1 MFIAFKSLRLAL
13 STGFVACAVLLA
25 QRVSAEEALKSQP
38 EVVPEILGQAAA
50 PETHA
55 LLPPSLPEESSLSSA
70 LSANN
75 AVISEPAIG
84 ELAQSEPA
92 PPSLPVELP
101 RLADIGLS
109 DPLVSDVSDNSSDL
123 FEQVT
128 SVSQL
133 SDVQATDWA
142 FQALQSLVERYGC
155 IAGYPDGTFRGNRA
169 ATRYE
174 LAAALN
180 ACLDQISDRFA
191 TKEDLE
197 TIKALQE
204 EFKAELATLKGRV
217 DGLEARAATLEAQQ
231 FSTTTKLSGL
241 VWFNMSGAFAGRSV
255 LAERPLSRNVNVA
268 PPRVGG
274 VPTRVSS
281 SDPNVTFSYYAWL
294 TFNTSF
300 TGKDSLVTQL
310 AVGNGSSPAN
320 AFVSSGFFNSWGT
333 PITDQ
338 TGTLSA
344 NTVTLRELFYS
355 FPATKDLQIVVGARI
370 NTYRYFDNNRFT
382 NFLTGAGSFN
392 SSGSTLFSAVDRGA
406 GTVIIWRPTK
416 QIRLAAAYLAEST
429 EFLNPALPNFNTATK
444 NLFGGNN
451 TLVGQLDFSPTKSVN
466 LRFLYARTLLQANGA
481 GLIGGAVGEPLPY
494 GFVDDGVG
502 GGLNNAIA
510 NTFVANFDWLVTK
523 GFGLFGR
530 YSYGTTKIAPTTAG
544 RAGGS
549 LDVQSIQAGVAFP
562 DLIKKGALG
571 TISFVVPQD
580 YLGGRRFLRSGNG
593 DGATQYEVEAS
604 YYYPISDNI
613 AVVPAFYAIINPNNF
628 GTNPTVFVGNIR
640 TQFRF

>member
-1 MFIAFKSLRLAL
+1 MKNLQKFWMGMPVVTLAAWLMNQAVVIAESSARSEVPL
-13 STGFVACAVLLA
+13 STSAVPESMIGN
-25 QRVSAEEALKSQP
+25 QSALEVQP
-38 EVVPEILGQAAA
+38 ENASPISDRII
-50 PETHA
+50 P
-55 LLPPSLPEESSLSSA
+55 LSSFTA
-70 LSANN
+70 ASPSDAEPQNLTN
-75 AVISEPAIG
+75 AEVVI
-84 ELAQSEPA
+84 
-92 PPSLPVELP
+92 
-101 RLADIGLS
+101 D
-109 DPLVSDVSDNSSDL
+109 
-123 FEQVT
+123 QVT

-133 SDVQATDWA
+133 SDVQPTDWA

-155 IAGYPDGTFRGNRA
+155 IAGYPDGTFRGNRV

-180 ACLDQISDRFA
+180 ACLDQVSDRFA
-191 TKEDLE
+191 SKEDLA
-197 TIKALQE
+197 TVKALQE
-204 EFKAELATLKGRV
+204 EFRAELSTLKGRV
-217 DGLEARAATLEAQQ
+217 DGLEARTKTLEAQQ

-241 VWFNMSGAFAGRSV
+241 VWFNLTGAFADRSV

-268 PPRVGG
+268 PPRGPGG
-274 VPTRVSS
+274 VPQRVSY

-310 AVGNGSSPAN
+310 AVGNASSPAN
-320 AFVSSGFFNSWGT
+320 AFVSSGYFNSWGT

-338 TGTLSA
+338 TGTPTA
-344 NTVTLRELFYS
+344 NTFTLRELFYS
-355 FPATKDLQIVVGARI
+355 FPATKDVQIVVGARI

-406 GTVIIWRPTK
+406 GAVITWKPTK

-429 EFLNPALPNFNTATK
+429 EFLNPAVPNFNTAAK
-444 NLFGGNN
+444 NLFGGNS
-451 TLVGQLDFSPTKSVN
+451 TLVGQIDFSPTKSVN
-466 LRFLYARTLLQANGA
+466 LRFLYARTLLQANGV

-494 GFVDDGVG
+494 GFADDGFG
-502 GGLNNAIA
+502 GGLNNAIT

-530 YSYGTTKIAPTTAG
+530 YSFGTTKIAPTTAG

-571 TISFVVPQD
+571 TISVVMPQD

-628 GTNPTVFVGNIR
+628 GSNPTVFVGNLR
-640 TQFRF
+640 TQFKF

>member
-1 MFIAFKSLRLAL
+1 MPVVTLAVCLMNQAPVIAESSARSKMSL
-13 STGFVACAVLLA
+13 STSAVPESMMGN
-25 QRVSAEEALKSQP
+25 QSALEVQP
-38 EVVPEILGQAAA
+38 ENASPISDRII
-50 PETHA
+50 P
-55 LLPPSLPEESSLSSA
+55 LSSFTA
-70 LSANN
+70 ASPSDAEPQNLTN
-75 AVISEPAIG
+75 AEVVI
-84 ELAQSEPA
+84 
-92 PPSLPVELP
+92 
-101 RLADIGLS
+101 D
-109 DPLVSDVSDNSSDL
+109 
-123 FEQVT
+123 QVT

-133 SDVQATDWA
+133 SDVQPTDWA

-180 ACLDQISDRFA
+180 ACLDQVSDRFA
-191 TKEDLE
+191 SKEDLA
-197 TIKALQE
+197 TVKALQE
-204 EFKAELATLKGRV
+204 EFRAELATLKGRV
-217 DGLEARAATLEAQQ
+217 DGLEARTKTLEAQQ

-241 VWFNMSGAFAGRSV
+241 VWFNLTGAFADRSV
-255 LAERPLSRNVNVA
+255 LAERPLNRNVNVA
-268 PPRVGG
+268 PPRLGPNG
-274 VPTRVSS
+274 VPQRVSY

-310 AVGNGSSPAN
+310 SVGNASSPAN
-320 AFVSSGFFNSWGT
+320 AFVSSGYFNSWGT

-338 TGTLSA
+338 TGTPTA
-344 NTVTLRELFYS
+344 NTFTLRELFYS
-355 FPATKDLQIVVGARI
+355 FPATKDVQIVVGARI

-406 GTVIIWRPTK
+406 GAVITWKPTK

-429 EFLNPALPNFNTATK
+429 EFLNPAVPNFNTAAK
-444 NLFGGNN
+444 NLFGGNS
-451 TLVGQLDFSPTKSVN
+451 TLVGQIDFSPTKSVN
-466 LRFLYARTLLQANGA
+466 LRFLYARTLLQANGV

-494 GFVDDGVG
+494 GFADDGFG

-530 YSYGTTKIAPTTAG
+530 YSFGTTKIAPTTAG

-571 TISFVVPQD
+571 TISVVMPQD

-604 YYYPISDNI
+604 YYYPLSDNI

-628 GTNPTVFVGNIR
+628 GANPTVFVGNLR
-640 TQFRF
+640 TQFKF

>member
-1 MFIAFKSLRLAL
+1 MRNLQKFWIGIPIVTLAACLMNQAVVAAELSAGSETL
-13 STGFVACAVLLA
+13 STSAVPESTPESTLGKRSVLE
-25 QRVSAEEALKSQP
+25 VQP
-38 EVVPEILGQAAA
+38 ENASPVSDRIIP
-50 PETHA
+50 
-55 LLPPSLPEESSLSSA
+55 LSSFTA
-70 LSANN
+70 SSPSETASQNVTN
-75 AVISEPAIG
+75 AEVVI
-84 ELAQSEPA
+84 
-92 PPSLPVELP
+92 
-101 RLADIGLS
+101 D
-109 DPLVSDVSDNSSDL
+109 
-123 FEQVT
+123 QVT

-133 SDVQATDWA
+133 SDVQPTDWA

-180 ACLDQISDRFA
+180 ACLDQVSDRFA
-191 TKEDLE
+191 SKEDLA
-197 TIKALQE
+197 TVKALQE
-204 EFKAELATLKGRV
+204 EFRAELATLKGRV
-217 DGLEARAATLEAQQ
+217 DGLEARTKTLEAQQ

-241 VWFNMSGAFAGRSV
+241 AWFNLTGAFAGRSV
-255 LAERPLSRNVNVA
+255 LAERPLSRNVNAA

-274 VPTRVSS
+274 SNGVPQRVSY

-320 AFVSSGFFNSWGT
+320 AFVSSGYFNSWGT

-338 TGTLSA
+338 TGTPTA
-344 NTVTLRELFYS
+344 NTLTLRELFYS
-355 FPATKDLQIVVGARI
+355 FPATKDVQIVVGARI

-406 GTVIIWRPTK
+406 GAVITWKPTK

-429 EFLNPALPNFNTATK
+429 EFLNPAVPNFNTAAK
-444 NLFGGNN
+444 NLFGGNS
-451 TLVGQLDFSPTKSVN
+451 TLVGQIDFSPTKSVN

-494 GFVDDGVG
+494 GFADDGFG

-571 TISFVVPQD
+571 TISVVMPQD

-628 GTNPTVFVGNIR
+628 GSNPTVFVGNLR
-640 TQFRF
+640 TQFKF

>member
-1 MFIAFKSLRLAL
+1 MNQAVVIAESSAISEVPS
-13 STGFVACAVLLA
+13 STSAVPESMIGNQSVLE
-25 QRVSAEEALKSQP
+25 VQP
-38 EVVPEILGQAAA
+38 ENASPISDRII
-50 PETHA
+50 P
-55 LLPPSLPEESSLSSA
+55 LSSFTA
-70 LSANN
+70 ASPSDAEPQTLTN
-75 AVISEPAIG
+75 AEVVI
-84 ELAQSEPA
+84 
-92 PPSLPVELP
+92 
-101 RLADIGLS
+101 D
-109 DPLVSDVSDNSSDL
+109 
-123 FEQVT
+123 QVT

-133 SDVQATDWA
+133 SDVQPTDWT

-180 ACLDQISDRFA
+180 ACLDQVSDRFA
-191 TKEDLE
+191 SKEDLA
-197 TIKALQE
+197 TVKALQE
-204 EFKAELATLKGRV
+204 EFRAELSTLKGRV
-217 DGLEARAATLEAQQ
+217 DGLEARTKTLEAQQ

-241 VWFNMSGAFAGRSV
+241 VWFNLTGAFADRSV

-268 PPRVGG
+268 PPRGPNG
-274 VPTRVSS
+274 VPQRVSY

-310 AVGNGSSPAN
+310 AVGNASSPAN
-320 AFVSSGFFNSWGT
+320 AFVSSGYFNSWGT

-338 TGTLSA
+338 TGTPTA
-344 NTVTLRELFYS
+344 NTFTLRELFYS
-355 FPATKDLQIVVGARI
+355 FPATKDVQIIVGARI

-406 GTVIIWRPTK
+406 GAVITWKPTK

-429 EFLNPALPNFNTATK
+429 EFLNPAVPNFNTAAK
-444 NLFGGNN
+444 NLFGGNS
-451 TLVGQLDFSPTKSVN
+451 TLVGQVDFSPTKSVN

-494 GFVDDGVG
+494 GFADDGFG

-510 NTFVANFDWLVTK
+510 NTFIANFDWLVTK

-544 RAGGS
+544 RTGGS
-549 LDVQSIQAGVAFP
+549 VDVQSIQAGVAFP

-571 TISFVVPQD
+571 TISLVMPQD

-613 AVVPAFYAIINPNNF
+613 AVVPAFYAIINPNGF
-628 GTNPTVFVGNIR
+628 GDNPTVFVGNLR
-640 TQFRF
+640 TQFKF

>member
-1 MFIAFKSLRLAL
+1 MKKLRKFWMGVPIVVLAASILERSTVVAAEPPSKVEVSSASALPESMPTPEPALELQYENASPVSDRILPL
-13 STGFVACAVLLA
+13 SSFSDASSDTAA
-25 QRVSAEEALKSQP
+25 P
-38 EVVPEILGQAAA
+38 QAATDA
-50 PETHA
+50 
-55 LLPPSLPEESSLSSA
+55 S
-70 LSANN
+70 
-75 AVISEPAIG
+75 IAI
-84 ELAQSEPA
+84 
-92 PPSLPVELP
+92 
-101 RLADIGLS
+101 
-109 DPLVSDVSDNSSDL
+109 
-123 FEQVT
+123 EQVT

-133 SDVQATDWA
+133 SDVQPTDWA

-180 ACLDQISDRFA
+180 ACLDQVSDRFA
-191 TKEDLE
+191 SQEDLA
-197 TIKALQE
+197 TVKVLQE

-217 DGLEARAATLEAQQ
+217 DGLEARTQTLEAQQ

-241 VWFNMSGAFAGRSV
+241 VWFNLSGAFADREV
-255 LAERPLSRNVNVA
+255 LAERPLNRNVNAA

-274 VPTRVSS
+274 VPQRVTFR
-281 SDPNVTFSYYAWL
+281 DPNVTYSYYAWL
-294 TFNTSF
+294 TFTTSF

-310 AVGNGSSPAN
+310 AVGNSNSPAN
-320 AFVSSGFFNSWGT
+320 AFVSSGYFNSWGT

-338 TGTLSA
+338 TGTTAA
-344 NTVTLRELFYS
+344 NTFTLRELFYS
-355 FPATKDLQIVVGARI
+355 FPATKDVQIVVGARI
-370 NTYRYFDNNRFT
+370 NSYRYFDNNRFT

-406 GTVIIWRPTK
+406 GAVITWKPTK

-429 EFLNPALPNFNTATK
+429 EFLNPAVPNFNTAAK

-451 TLVGQLDFSPTKSVN
+451 TLVGQIDFSPTKTVN

-481 GLIGGAVGEPLPY
+481 GLVGGAVGEPLPY
-494 GFVDDGVG
+494 GFADDGLG
-502 GGLNNAIA
+502 GGLNNSIS

-530 YSYGTTKIAPTTAG
+530 YSFGTTKIAPTTVG

-562 DLIKKGALG
+562 DLGKRGALG
-571 TISFVVPQD
+571 TISFVMPHD

-613 AVVPAFYAIINPNNF
+613 AVVPAFYAIINPNSF
-628 GTNPTVFVGNIR
+628 GANPTVFVGNIR
-640 TQFRF
+640 TQFKF

>member
-1 MFIAFKSLRLAL
+1 MKNLQMFWMGFPIAALAACLMNQAAVAAELSAGSETL
-13 STGFVACAVLLA
+13 STSAVPGSTPESTIDKRSVLE
-25 QRVSAEEALKSQP
+25 VQP
-38 EVVPEILGQAAA
+38 ENASPVSDRIIPLSSFAAA
-50 PETHA
+50 S
-55 LLPPSLPEESSLSSA
+55 PS
-70 LSANN
+70 N
-75 AVISEPAIG
+75 AEPQNMTNAEVVI
-84 ELAQSEPA
+84 
-92 PPSLPVELP
+92 
-101 RLADIGLS
+101 D
-109 DPLVSDVSDNSSDL
+109 
-123 FEQVT
+123 QVT

-133 SDVQATDWA
+133 SDVQPTDWA

-180 ACLDQISDRFA
+180 ACLDQVSDRFA
-191 TKEDLE
+191 SKEDLA
-197 TIKALQE
+197 TVKALQE

-217 DGLEARAATLEAQQ
+217 DGLEARTKTLEAQQ

-241 VWFNMSGAFAGRSV
+241 AWFNLTGAFSGGSRGI
-255 LAERPLSRNVNVA
+255 LAERSA
-268 PPRVGG
+268 PNLPRRAV
-274 VPTRVSS
+274 VTVK
-281 SDPNVTFSYYAWL
+281 DANVTFGYYAWL

-310 AVGNGSSPAN
+310 AVGNSNSPAN

-333 PITDQ
+333 PFTDQ
-338 TGTLSA
+338 SGTPIA
-344 NTVTLRELFYS
+344 NTLTLRELFYS
-355 FPATKDLQIVVGARI
+355 FPATKNIQIAVGPRI

-406 GTVIIWRPTK
+406 GAVITWKPTK
-416 QIRLAAAYLAEST
+416 QIRLAAGYLAEST
-429 EFLNPALPNFNTATK
+429 EFLNPAVPNFNTAAKTTGG
-444 NLFGGNN
+444 LFGGNN
-451 TLVGQLDFSPTKSVN
+451 ALMGQIDFSPTKTVN
-466 LRFLYARTLLQANGA
+466 LRFLYARTLLQSDSNGF
-481 GLIGGAVGEPLPY
+481 IGGAVGEPLPY
-494 GFVDDGVG
+494 GIADDGFG
-502 GGLNNAIA
+502 GRLNNAIA

-562 DLIKKGALG
+562 DLIKKGALA
-571 TISFVVPQD
+571 TISFVIPQD
-580 YLGGRRFLRSGNG
+580 YLAGRRFLRSGNG

-613 AVVPAFYAIINPNNF
+613 AVVPAFYAIINPNDF
-628 GTNPTVFVGNIR
+628 GSNPTVFVGNIR
-640 TQFRF
+640 TQFKF